1 MGRRSST
8 AFQEQTVADSKP
20 TFPVRVWVER
30 LWQDVKYGCRTLA
43 ASPAFTIVAVLSLAI
58 GIGANCAIFSFADAL
73 VLRPLPVPR
82 PGGVYT
88 VGWSTPVEAFGATS
102 INASYPDYVDI
113 RDSSRSFEGLVG
125 YQYVTVGFAKEAS
138 ATPKL
143 KLGMLASGNLF
154 NVIHIAPL
162 LGRTFRTDE
171 DQVPARDA
179 VIVLGHAMWTQ
190 EIASDQNIV
199 GRRILL
205 DG

>member
-1 MGRRSST
+1 M
-8 AFQEQTVADSKP
+8 
-20 TFPVRVWVER
+20 PVSLER
-30 LWQDVKYGCRTLA
+30 LWQDLRYGWRLLA
-43 ASPAFTIVAVLSLAI
+43 ANPGFTIVAVLSLAI

-125 YQYVTVGFAKEAS
+125 YQYVTVGFATERS

-143 KLGMLASGNLF
+143 KFGMLASSNLF
-154 NVIHIAPL
+154 NVVHIAPVI
-162 LGRTFRTDE
+162 GRT
-171 DQVPARDA
+171 
-179 VIVLGHAMWTQ
+179 
-190 EIASDQNIV
+190 
-199 GRRILL
+199 
-205 DG
+205 